1 MFPVYLETTAKFDR
15 DIRWPRV
22 FYCGVSTQIERDTV
36 AAKVRQ
42 FTVFME
48 NKAGRLLDLVKL
60 FAEHNVHIIALTILD
75 TADAAMVRLIVDDPS
90 RARGILLE
98 HTLAFTECNIVVVE
112 LPNSAED
119 LLPLLSALLQAE
131 CNIHFTYP
139 FLIRPRGKA
148 AMALHVEDEDCA
160 SQVLHQ
166 NDFKLLSQRDIS
178 R

>member
-1 MFPVYLETTAKFDR
+1 
-15 DIRWPRV
+15 
-22 FYCGVSTQIERDTV
+22 
-36 AAKVRQ
+36 
-42 FTVFME
+42 ME

-60 FAEHNVHIIALTILD
+60 FAEHNVHMVALTILD
-75 TADAAMVRLIVDDPS
+75 TADAAMVRLVVDDPG

-98 HTLAFTECNIVVVE
+98 HTLAFTECSIVVVE

-119 LLPLLSALLQAE
+119 LRPVLTALLQAE

-148 AMALHVEDEDCA
+148 AMALHVEDEECA
-160 SQVLHQ
+160 THVLIQ
-166 NDFKLLSQRDIS
+166 NNFKLLTQRDIS